1 MSEEEKK
8 LMGACTREL
17 YAFLKDLY
25 TKQREREQEIERR
38 ASNGDNLIKLCVNK
52 MKMDDSISHLSGSCF
67 TVYRTCRTEFDS
79 SVVILTEASFY
90 PHHL

>member
-38 ASNGDNLIKLCVNK
+38 ASNGDNFNL
-52 MKMDDSISHLSGSCF
+52 
-67 TVYRTCRTEFDS
+67 
-79 SVVILTEASFY
+79 A
-90 PHHL
+90 

>member
-25 TKQREREQEIERR
+25 TKQRERER
-38 ASNGDNLIKLCVNK
+38 ARDREKGQ
-52 MKMDDSISHLSGSCF
+52 
-67 TVYRTCRTEFDS
+67 
-79 SVVILTEASFY
+79 
-90 PHHL
+90 